1 MYSVR
6 TQRGLA
12 SIVRRVQCVCVCV
25 CVVYSVRTQCGPASI
40 VYVHNAGRPALY
52 DMCTVLVTVRDVND
66 HVPLFDKSQ
75 MTLEVPENAVMD
87 SIHTVEAFD
96 DDIGDNA
103 RISYYITGTLYH
115 ANFD

>member
-1 MYSVR
+1 MSHC
-6 TQRGLA
+6 
-12 SIVRRVQCVCVCV
+12 CVCTVYV
-25 CVVYSVRTQCGPASI
+25 HNAGWPVLYDVYSVLSVCVLCT

>member
-1 MYSVR
+1 
-6 TQRGLA
+6 
-12 SIVRRVQCVCVCV
+12 VCVLC
-25 CVVYSVRTQCGPASI
+25 T

-115 ANFD
+115 ANFDWNFTK